1 MSRDKMVRK
10 RPLSKFQ
17 IMLNSMNQNCCQSSA
32 SVAQNRFCN
41 DCGDPLFRCPAF
53 ECCGGLLDHDGKCS
67 VCFSPKLELHG
78 GHSNRATV
86 GDTFT
91 LPLKLSNQC
100 QVNRELYVKG
110 VWYRKGNDEWQ
121 PCYLPWDRLPPR
133 VDQPINLIF
142 DRLQFAGS
150 HRVEIVIGLASRWQW
165 QEEVFA
171 FSAGLEVRVAGDK
184 ELVVQQNINYSAGAP
199 QTGATI
205 YAPIRISSDSDDTLP
220 PRHQTSQEL
229 PLVRASVYE
238 RSFGWRG
245 TSLNGMPNV
254 EQNRIVNVK
263 RSAKFQFKGFFE
275 RDIPLE
281 SPILS
286 PNGMLSFGRSRTR
299 KQGGTSDVRMLVF
312 RNDNRIDEQVS
323 IGISRDHFVL
333 WLERG
338 RLMLRV
344 NSEAGLLVN
353 SSRQKKGDIVEVKH
367 GDVISPLVSHPR
379 KLELKV
385 EFEVEHDEVTGIQI
399 RRRSQP

>member
-1 MSRDKMVRK
+1 MYPDKTQSK

-17 IMLNSMNQNCCQSSA
+17 IMLNSMNQSCCQSSA

-53 ECCGGLLDHDGKCS
+53 EKCGGLLDQDGKCS

-78 GHSNRATV
+78 EQANRATV

-100 QVNRELYVKG
+100 QVDRDLYVKG
-110 VWYRKGNDEWQ
+110 VWYRKGNDDWQ
-121 PCYLPWDRLPPR
+121 PCHLPWDRVPAR
-133 VDQPINLIF
+133 AEQPINLVF
-142 DRLQFAGS
+142 DRLQLAGS

-165 QEEVFA
+165 QEEIFA
-171 FSAGLEVRVAGDK
+171 FSAGLEVRVEEDK
-184 ELVVQQNINYSAGAP
+184 ELVVQQNINYSADAP

-205 YAPIRISSDSDDTLP
+205 YAPIRISSDNSDASTTRP
-220 PRHQTSQEL
+220 TGPQEL

-245 TSLNGMPNV
+245 TSLD
-254 EQNRIVNVK
+254 ETQNATRPRIVNVK
-263 RSAKFQFKGFFE
+263 RNAKVGFKGFFE
-275 RDIPLE
+275 RNIPFE

-286 PNGMLSFGRSRTR
+286 SDGILSFGRSRTK
-299 KQGGTSDVRMLVF
+299 KQGGTTDVRMLVF
-312 RNDNRIDEQVS
+312 QEGGHVDEKTS
-323 IGISRDHFVL
+323 IGISRDHFCL
-333 WLERG
+333 WIERG

-344 NSEAGLLVN
+344 NSEAGVLVN
-353 SSRQKKGDIVEVKH
+353 SVRRSKGDTVEVKN
-367 GDVISPLVSHPR
+367 GNVIAPLVPYPR

-385 EFEVEHDEVTGIQI
+385 GFGIEHDEVTRIEIQ
-399 RRRSQP
+399 RNSV